1 MFEPDLDIERMFG
14 QHGAMGR
21 THVRRRRVAFTLA
34 VVMAGLAVSG
44 AVAHRLAGSPMEP
57 AARRTYVVRSGD
69 TLWSIAQR
77 MAPGDDPRPL
87 VQRIQEANGVDA
99 GAIAPGYTLV
109 VPLAG

>member
-1 MFEPDLDIERMFG
+1 MFERDLDIERAFG
-14 QHGAMGR
+14 QHGAMAR
-21 THVRRRRVAFTLA
+21 THVRRRRVALTLT
-34 VVMAGLAVSG
+34 VVLAGLALSG
-44 AVAHRLAGSPMEP
+44 PVAHRLAGSPMEP

-87 VQRIQEANGVDA
+87 VQRIQVANGVDA
-99 GAIAPGYTLV
+99 GSIAPGQTIV